1 MIKKY
6 LLALMQQDVLRAF
19 QRRRC
24 VGHGEQMVKK
34 IHYCCRCFS
43 STHIHNSVCNEQQEC
58 IPVGCVPSAAVA
70 VCWGGGACS
79 RGMPGRGGCL
89 LLGGACSRGPY
100 SQGDAWLG
108 GGCSQGGSDPGGV
121 VSQHALRQTPLWT
134 DTHLLKHNLRN
145 FVADGNYVS

>member
-1 MIKKY
+1 
-6 LLALMQQDVLRAF
+6 MQQDVLRAF

-70 VCWGGGACS
+70 VCWGGCLL
-79 RGMPGRGGCL
+79 PGDAWLGGVPAPGGCL
-89 LLGGACSRGPY
+89 LPGGACSRGPY

-108 GGCSQGGSDPGGV
+108 GCQLLGGGADPGGGGIPACIEADPPV
-121 VSQHALRQTPLWT
+121 DRHTPVKT
-134 DTHLLKHNLRN
+134 
-145 FVADGNYVS
+145 